1 MQIKPMTGMTY
12 LIRMI
17 QSCVKSK
24 ALPLKL
30 LFKTILEE
38 GIFPKDWKKRN
49 AVPVHKKVFFF
60 FFIVLNSEIILV
72 TSFRKLNQ

>member
-60 FFIVLNSEIILV
+60 SLLY
-72 TSFRKLNQ
+72 